1 MSLRSLFDSQS
12 HLGGINFC
20 FFGDCFQ
27 IPPVCN
33 SPCNI
38 TFITYET
45 ISHFCIS
52 VWATPKNAPSAIA
65 NAFEIWNSFNFCVIL
80 TGNHRQREDPNYL
93 EICRQVRFGDISVE
107 NLKLLN
113 TRVISSSP
121 QLKPLQEDSY
131 FRPTC
136 IARNVDRCAINHC
149 MTRAMCP
156 ATCTLY
162 QFTAQSTTSNRDINK
177 ILFLDDNFTS
187 NISMIHTIYVGMPI
201 VLATNVGTNSNDPKN
216 FGKIILSKGSICHI
230 IGIRLHNHD
239 EPGHHSYINTLYNQ
253 KIQL

>member
-1 MSLRSLFDSQS
+1 MSYQYFRIDSLLTHNNVPSS
-12 HLGGINFC
+12 
-20 FFGDCFQ
+20 
-27 IPPVCN
+27 
-33 SPCNI
+33 
-38 TFITYET
+38 
-45 ISHFCIS
+45 IS
-52 VWATPKNAPSAIA
+52 
-65 NAFEIWNSFNFCVIL
+65 
-80 TGNHRQREDPNYL
+80 
-93 EICRQVRFGDISVE
+93 
-107 NLKLLN
+107 
-113 TRVISSSP
+113 
-121 QLKPLQEDSY
+121 EDSY

-162 QFTAQSTTSNRDINK
+162 QFTAQNTTSNRDINK
-177 ILFLDDNFTS
+177 IHNFTS

-230 IGIRLHNHD
+230 IGIRLQND